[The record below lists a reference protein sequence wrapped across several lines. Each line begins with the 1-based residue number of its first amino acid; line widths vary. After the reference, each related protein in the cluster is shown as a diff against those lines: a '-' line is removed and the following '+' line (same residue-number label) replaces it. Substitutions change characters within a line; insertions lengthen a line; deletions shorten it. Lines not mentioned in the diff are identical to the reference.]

1 MGLTDFTDPLDNQDT
16 FVNTLFLHARYSQI
30 RNLNVSGKLKYEIY
44 KQRGAQT
51 GLKRDRSFF
60 GLINKADYAL
70 RPSDRLT
77 LWPKWKSMYQR
88 ETPTNPTDLKTNE
101 LTESLFFIGRYSILP
116 KMSLDFGVEFSNFA
130 NLADRPVVDSP
141 SYIEDF
147 RSLVFSSLLTNVSSY
162 QGYELTMNAGF
173 LLERQFFEVETQ
185 KQSVIFVRIFAAT
198 GGV

>member
-1 MGLTDFTDPLDNQDT
+1 
-16 FVNTLFLHARYSQI
+16 
-30 RNLNVSGKLKYEIY
+30 
-44 KQRGAQT
+44 
-51 GLKRDRSFF
+51 
-60 GLINKADYAL
+60 
-70 RPSDRLT
+70 
-77 LWPKWKSMYQR
+77 MYQR
-88 ETPTNPTDLKTNE
+88 ETPTNTTDLKTNE

-147 RSLVFSSLLTNVSSY
+147 RSLVFSSLLTNVSYY